1 MQQYGAL
8 SITISKSEDYNF
20 FVSVFFSYC
29 LICYIK
35 FKIVFCLFIYIFVTK
50 IFEPRHATKFPNKFL
65 AWRPTIVCI
74 SMETHALFTWKL
86 REFVKDQGSI
96 SFFFRHQIWF
106 KISLE
111 KILVSLLQDIMH
123 TTIFALAM
131 YFPKFSHFLQ
141 RTSFGM

>member
-1 MQQYGAL
+1 MPNRRIIIFLYRCFFRIAWYV
-8 SITISKSEDYNF
+8 ISSLKSF
-20 FVSVFFSYC
+20 FV
-29 LICYIK
+29 
-35 FKIVFCLFIYIFVTK
+35 CLFIYLSQKYSNQDMQPSSPTSFWHEDQQLYV
-50 IFEPRHATKFPNKFL
+50 FL
-65 AWRPTIVCI
+65 
-74 SMETHALFTWKL
+74 WKL
-86 REFVKDQGSI
+86 MLFLLENLGNLWRIKVNYRVFYGI

-123 TTIFALAM
+123 TTMFALAM